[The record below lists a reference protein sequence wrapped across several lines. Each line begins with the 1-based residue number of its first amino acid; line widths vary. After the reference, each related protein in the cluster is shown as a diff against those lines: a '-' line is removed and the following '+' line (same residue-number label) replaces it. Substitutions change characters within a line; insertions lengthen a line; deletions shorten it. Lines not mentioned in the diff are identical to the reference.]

1 MAGACYVT
9 LKKELA
15 WKLLGLESLTQVVV
29 FWTLINLTCFMSVVT
44 IDQYYS
50 ILLEKHLIL
59 SYVI

>member
-9 LKKELA
+9 WKKELA
-15 WKLLGLESLTQVVV
+15 WKSLGLESLNQVVV

-59 SYVI
+59 SYAI

>member
-1 MAGACYVT
+1 MTGACYVT
-9 LKKELA
+9 LRKEIA
-15 WKLLGLESLTQVVV
+15 WKSLGLESLTQVVV